1 MVLQKGIGEVLFSL
15 FEGLMLE
22 VAKTTLDNLPPSGQC
37 PAVRIKCLDK
47 MAPPQNDQLRFA
59 LPFSHCNKACHGHS
73 PGSAI
78 VPFTIL
84 LAACPLL

>member
-1 MVLQKGIGEVLFSL
+1 MVLQKNFGEVFFSL
-15 FEGLMLE
+15 FGEQMVE
-22 VAKTTLDNLPPSGQC
+22 AAKTTIDNLPSSGQW

-47 MAPPQNDQLRFA
+47 IAPPQNDWFSNA

-84 LAACPLL
+84 LAACALL

>member
-1 MVLQKGIGEVLFSL
+1 MVLQKDFREVFFSL
-15 FEGLMLE
+15 LGEKMVE
-22 VAKTTLDNLPPSGQC
+22 AVKTTLDNLPPSMQC

-47 MAPPQNDQLRFA
+47 IAPPQNDWLSNA
-59 LPFSHCNKACHGHS
+59 LPFSHCSKTCHGHS
-73 PGSAI
+73 PGFAI